1 MKLNN
6 FKITGI
12 AKLGLLLL
20 LTLAVSAC
28 AGLPDISGKSWMEE
42 VLLHDGSKII
52 VTRTV
57 DRGGRHEVGQK
68 PPYKEQTLTFT
79 MPGTKQEITWEDK
92 FSKDLGSANFLPM
105 LLDVSNDIVYLVANP
120 MGCLS
125 YNKWGRPNPPYIV
138 FKYQDKEWQRIPIQ
152 ELPVEIKTPNL
163 IFSMPD
169 VIVEKSGKSFMTAE
183 MIRAITAGYAQPEYK
198 TILREP
204 IKVGGDSGCPE
215 MIRYKCGWGGPGE
228 FNRKY
233 FERVCK

>member
-20 LTLAVSAC
+20 LTFAVSAC
-28 AGLPDISGKSWMEE
+28 AGLPDISGKSWKEE

-92 FSKDLGSANFLPM
+92 FSEDLGSANFLPM

-125 YNKWGRPNPPYIV
+125 YNKWGRPNPPYVI
-138 FKYQDKEWQRIPIQ
+138 FKYLDKEWQRIPMQ

-169 VIVEKSGKSFMTAE
+169 VMVEKSGKSFMTAE
-183 MIRAITAGYAQPEYK
+183 MIRAITAGYAQSEYK

-204 IKVGGDSGCPE
+204 IKGGGDSGCPE